1 MRQWVLLRVQRIPV
15 LRVLAE
21 TAEHL
26 FAPSQPVGVLGVIF
40 NADGHVLVA
49 EHAARLADPWG
60 LPGGWLN
67 RREIPEHGILR
78 EIDEELDMTVALDG
92 YVGTHVHE
100 YGRHQP
106 RGLTLV
112 FRLRSALSD
121 RDTVASRTWEVVRTR
136 WVSVDE
142 ACALAPRTAE
152 LIRRAAAGQL
162 GTVVAQR

>member
-1 MRQWVLLRVQRIPV
+1 MRQWVFLRIQQIPV
-15 LRVLAE
+15 LRTLAE

-78 EIDEELDMTVALDG
+78 EIDEELDMTVSLDG

-112 FRLRSALSD
+112 FRLRSALTD
-121 RDTVASRTWEVVRTR
+121 RDTVASRTWEVARTR

-162 GTVVAQR
+162 GTAVAS